1 MKIFKYLI
9 FAGIM
14 LSLWITKPIWM
25 PKTNYHRS
33 ADTSQVDDFASTQKD
48 DRNALL
54 KAQDKEIAALE
65 KKFGPKS
72 SVMKILKKHLR
83 ESYTEEEKF
92 ELLPCSPVRASSN
105 GWTTICAYRLQGS
118 MQQNTY
124 TINNGIVTQQ

>member
-14 LSLWITKPIWM
+14 LTLWITKPMWM

-33 ADTSQVDDFASTQKD
+33 ADTSQVDDLVKTQKEE
-48 DRNALL
+48 RNALL

-83 ESYTEEEKF
+83 EKYTEEEKF
-92 ELLPCSPVRASSN
+92 ELLPCSPVREGTD
-105 GWTTICAYRLQGS
+105 GWTTVCAFRLKGS
-118 MQQNTY
+118 MGQDTY
-124 TINNGIVTQQ
+124 TINHGVVTQH